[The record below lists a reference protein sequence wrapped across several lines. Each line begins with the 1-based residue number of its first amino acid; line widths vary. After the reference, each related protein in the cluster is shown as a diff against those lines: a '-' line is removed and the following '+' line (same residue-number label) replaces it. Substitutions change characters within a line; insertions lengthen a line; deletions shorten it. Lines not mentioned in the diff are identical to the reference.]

1 MQIISH
7 RMQESAEITHSKIKA
22 AKILGIGQRVK
33 IKYDLIVWNYK
44 RESKSITKRW

>member
-1 MQIISH
+1 MHKYTHTHTHTHMQIISH

-33 IKYDLIVWNYK
+33 IKYDLIV
-44 RESKSITKRW
+44 